1 MERLL
6 TTVSCILGDA
16 QLRGVIKKWLLR
28 DRRSHTE
35 DWVSPFGRSAGSDRA
50 RLYHDIAASEIL
62 EGLFSEERGDERE
75 YHADTQLSSV
85 YDEDAGVGPG
95 RIETN
100 VGETTFEGDE
110 DPPFIPGHLRKAAV

>member
-50 RLYHDIAASEIL
+50 RLYQDVAAGEIL
-62 EGLFSEERGDERE
+62 EGLFSQEGGDERE
-75 YHADTQLSSV
+75 YHTDTQLSSV
-85 YDEDAGVGPG
+85 
-95 RIETN
+95 
-100 VGETTFEGDE
+100 
-110 DPPFIPGHLRKAAV
+110 